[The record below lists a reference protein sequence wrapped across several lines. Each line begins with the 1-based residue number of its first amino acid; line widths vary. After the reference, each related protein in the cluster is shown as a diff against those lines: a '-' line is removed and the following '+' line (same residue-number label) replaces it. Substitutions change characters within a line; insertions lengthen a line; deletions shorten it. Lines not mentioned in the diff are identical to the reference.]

1 MTTPIAYP
9 VEEASAAAGVSRTRI
24 FDAIRKNELIARKAG
39 RATIIEASELQ
50 RWVCSL
56 PTRQCDSTAA

>member
-24 FDAIRKNELIARKAG
+24 FDAIRKNELTARKAG
-39 RATIIEASELQ
+39 RATIIEAGELQ
-50 RWVCSL
+50 RWVRSL
-56 PTRQCDSTAA
+56 PARQCDTTAA

>member
-24 FDAIRKNELIARKAG
+24 FDAIRKNELTARKAG
-39 RATIIEASELQ
+39 RATIIEAGELQ
-50 RWVCSL
+50 RWVRSL
-56 PTRQCDSTAA
+56 PTRHCDSTAA